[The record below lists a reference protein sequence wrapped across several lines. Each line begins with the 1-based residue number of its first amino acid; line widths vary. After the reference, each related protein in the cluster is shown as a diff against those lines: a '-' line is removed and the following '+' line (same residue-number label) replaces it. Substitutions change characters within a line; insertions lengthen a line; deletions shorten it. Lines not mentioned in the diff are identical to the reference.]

1 LYSGCGDYLSPGK
14 PFVTVGIAHKNYSYS
29 SMLGAVLKMI
39 KNSLTSL
46 LPGPKQRKYV
56 QVNAAVNLEGLVGL
70 RSRVEQ
76 GKLKIP
82 IDSCWDMKDALQ
94 VRAAIDILFVTLWL
108 TWK

>member
-1 LYSGCGDYLSPGK
+1 
-14 PFVTVGIAHKNYSYS
+14 
-29 SMLGAVLKMI
+29 M
-39 KNSLTSL
+39 
-46 LPGPKQRKYV
+46 

-70 RSRVEQ
+70 RSMVEQ

-94 VRAAIDILFVTLWL
+94 VRAAIDVLFVTLWL